1 MHTAILNAPAIKQ
14 TDKQKMHLLTTVHNI
29 HNTEAKGQK
38 QLNKH
43 LPVKQGGRQ
52 QCFTGTLE
60 AKTGGSIFQAHVSI
74 NKIKP
79 RYKTGESPGAFTTPQ
94 KELQATQE
102 C

>member
-1 MHTAILNAPAIKQ
+1 MN
-14 TDKQKMHLLTTVHNI
+14 LLTSVHNI

-43 LPVKQGGRQ
+43 LPVKHGGRQ
-52 QCFTGTLE
+52 QCLTGTLE
-60 AKTGGSIFQAHVSI
+60 AKTGGSIVQAHVSL

-79 RYKTGESPGAFTTPQ
+79 RYKMGESLGAFTTLQ
-94 KELQATQE
+94 KELRTTKK